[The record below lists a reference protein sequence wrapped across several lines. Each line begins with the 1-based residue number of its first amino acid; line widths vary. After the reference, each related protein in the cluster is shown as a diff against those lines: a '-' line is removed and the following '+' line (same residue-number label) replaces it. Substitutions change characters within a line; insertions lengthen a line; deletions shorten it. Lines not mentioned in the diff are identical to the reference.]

1 MQTVVIYSTRSMNK
15 SEPLDEHLIRGTCAV
30 FSHKAW
36 QMNNDTYLHFDD
48 FNVLLLFFRHRHP
61 ARQTDRLLH
70 AAQRTEVSTTL
81 KVLLPDTF
89 HCTKDQC
96 EFQCLFTH
104 SPG

>member
-36 QMNNDTYLHFDD
+36 QMNNDTYLQFDD

-61 ARQTDRLLH
+61 ARQTDRQ
-70 AAQRTEVSTTL
+70 AAS
-81 KVLLPDTF
+81 
-89 HCTKDQC
+89 CSTKDRS
-96 EFQCLFTH
+96 EYHIESFAA
-104 SPG
+104 